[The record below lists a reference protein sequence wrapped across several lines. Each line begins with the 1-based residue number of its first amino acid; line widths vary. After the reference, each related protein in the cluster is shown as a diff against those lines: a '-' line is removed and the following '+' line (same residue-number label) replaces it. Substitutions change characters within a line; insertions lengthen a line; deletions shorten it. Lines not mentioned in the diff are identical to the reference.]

1 MARQAVLVC
10 TGSPRMSA
18 NPALDF
24 ISPTSAPLPELTKVA
39 AQGHS
44 VHFYEDDSVLLQHL
58 SRTMGAALRAGDAAV
73 IIATNAHRIALT
85 KLLEQRGIDT
95 GSASRQGRYVL
106 LDAGETLSHFM
117 VGGAPDAE
125 RFRAVIGKVIT
136 DVAKAAAVVKDE
148 TPRVAAFG
156 EMVALLWAEG
166 KQEAALQL
174 ELLWNEL
181 AQTHSFHLHCAYP
194 LNEFF
199 SKEHSA
205 TFEKICAAHSH
216 VIPAESYTSLSE
228 ADERLRAITFLQQR
242 ALAVEAEMRERVS
255 AQRELQKRE
264 DELRDF
270 LENAVIGMHWVAAD
284 GTVLWANKAEMD
296 LLGYAPQEYIGHHM
310 SEFHVDAAVVED
322 MLQRLGRNEQLRG
335 YEARLRCK
343 DGSLRDVRIHSNALI
358 DDGKFKHTRCFTVDI
373 TEEKKAQE
381 AAYRLAAIV
390 ASSDDG
396 IVSKDLNGVVTSW
409 NAGAERIFGYRPE
422 EIVGRSITTIIP
434 PELQDDEKMILAKIR
449 RGERIEHFETVRLT
463 KDGERLH
470 VSLTISPV
478 RDKNG
483 KVIGAAKIMR
493 NVTQRKKLEEALH
506 TSERLASVG
515 RLAATVAHEINN
527 PLEAIVNNI
536 YLARHDKSLPQKVS
550 RYLEVA
556 DQELARVSSLAQQTL
571 GFYRDNGGP
580 NWVSVATVVSE
591 VLSIYDRKL
600 HYKAVQLENNIA
612 NDLQLYIQQGELR
625 QVLSNVIANA
635 IDASREGGRIRITSR
650 VCSLTSRRMMRITVA
665 DNGIGMSDEV
675 KRKLFTPFFTTKE
688 QVGTGLGL
696 WHTKSLLEK
705 QGGQIRLRSRQG
717 EKSGTVVS
725 IFLPATT
732 D

>member
-1 MARQAVLVC
+1 
-10 TGSPRMSA
+10 MSA
-18 NPALDF
+18 NPALEF
-24 ISPTSAPLPELTKVA
+24 ISPSSAPLPDVTSMSVH
-39 AQGHS
+39 GHT

-58 SRTMGAALRAGDAAV
+58 SRSMGAALGGGDAAV
-73 IIATNAHRIALT
+73 VIATKAHRSALT
-85 KLLEQRGIDT
+85 KRLEERGIDT
-95 GSASRQGRYVL
+95 GLASRQGRYVM
-106 LDAGETLSHFM
+106 LDAAETLSHFM
-117 VGGAPDAE
+117 VDGAPDAE
-125 RFRAVIGKVIT
+125 RFRTVIGRVIT
-136 DVAKAAAVVKDE
+136 DVAQAAAVVKAE
-148 TPRVAAFG
+148 TPKVAAFG
-156 EMVALLWAEG
+156 EMVALLWNEG
-166 KQEAALQL
+166 KTEAALQL
-174 ELLWNEL
+174 EILWNQL
-181 AQTHSFHLHCAYP
+181 AQTHSFYLHCAYP
-194 LNEFF
+194 LNGFF
-199 SKEHSA
+199 SKDHSL
-205 TFEKICAAHSH
+205 TFEKICAEHSQ
-216 VIPAESYTSLSE
+216 VIPAESYTSLAE
-228 ADERLRAITFLQQR
+228 TDERLRAITFLQQR
-242 ALAVEAEMRERVS
+242 ALALEAEMRERIR
-255 AQRELQKRE
+255 AQRELQKHQN
-264 DELRDF
+264 ELRDF

-296 LLGYAPQEYIGHHM
+296 LLGYAPQEYIGHHI
-310 SEFHVDAAVVED
+310 SEFHADAAVAED
-322 MLQRLGRNEQLRG
+322 MLQRLGRSEELRG

-343 DGSLRDVRIHSNALI
+343 DGSMRDVRVHSNALI
-358 DDGKFKHTRCFTVDI
+358 EDGKFMHTRCFTVDI
-373 TEEKKAQE
+373 TEEKKAQQ

-409 NAGAERIFGYRPE
+409 NAGAERIFGYKPE
-422 EIVGRSITTIIP
+422 DIVGRSITTIIP

-463 KDGERLH
+463 KDGKRID

-478 RDKNG
+478 RDKDG

-536 YLARHDKSLPQKVS
+536 YLARHAKSLPEKVS
-550 RYLEVA
+550 RYLEIA

-580 NWVSVATVVSE
+580 NWVSVATVVDE
-591 VLSIYDRKL
+591 VLAIYDRKS
-600 HYKAVQLENNIA
+600 HYKALQVENNIA
-612 NDLQLYIQQGELR
+612 DDLQLYTQQGELR
-625 QVLSNVIANA
+625 QALSNLIANA
-635 IDASREGGRIRITSR
+635 IDASREGGQIRVTAR
-650 VCSLTSRRMMRITVA
+650 VCSLASRRLMRITVA

-675 KRKLFTPFFTTKE
+675 KRRLFTPFFTTKE

-705 QGGQIRLRSRQG
+705 QGGWIRLRSRQG
-717 EKSGTVVS
+717 ENSGTVVS
-725 IFLPATT
+725 IFLPAKT